1 MLIKEFYTDKLH
13 TRVFDTREAM
23 GQCAGE
29 EIAQKLRELLA
40 SRDQVNI
47 MFGAAPSQNETLAA
61 LVSAE
66 GIDWSRVNAFHMDEY
81 AGLPKDHPAGF
92 GNYLSRH
99 IFSLLPFRSVNLIN
113 GGAADID
120 AEAAR
125 YSELLEKMPLDI
137 CVLGIGENGHIAF
150 NDPHVADFR
159 DPFKVKLVEL
169 DERCRMQQVHDGCF
183 ECLDAVPRCALTV
196 TVPAMFAAGTMI
208 CSVPAKT
215 KAEAVKRTIEGPIS
229 AQCPA
234 SVMRLHS
241 DARLYTDADA
251 ASQIIGL

>member
-61 LVSAE
+61 LVSAG

-81 AGLPKDHPAGF
+81 AGLPKEHPASF
-92 GNYLSRH
+92 RNYLDRH

-113 GGAADID
+113 GGAADIA

-150 NDPHVADFR
+150 NDPQVADFS

-183 ECLDAVPRCALTV
+183 ECLDEVPRHALTV

>member
-61 LVSAE
+61 LVSAG

-81 AGLPKDHPAGF
+81 AGLPKEHPASF
-92 GNYLSRH
+92 RNYLDRH

>member
-29 EIAQKLRELLA
+29 EIAQKLRDLLA

-61 LVSAE
+61 LASAG

-81 AGLPKDHPAGF
+81 AGLPKDHPASF
-92 GNYLSRH
+92 GNYLARH

-159 DPFKVKLVEL
+159 DPLKVKLVEL
-169 DERCRMQQVHDGCF
+169 DERCRIQQVHDGCF

>member
-61 LVSAE
+61 LVSAG

-81 AGLPKDHPAGF
+81 AGLPKDHPASF
-92 GNYLSRH
+92 RNYLDRH

-113 GGAADID
+113 GGAADIS

-150 NDPHVADFR
+150 NDPHVADFN

-183 ECLDAVPRCALTV
+183 ECLDEVPRHALTV

>member
-61 LVSAE
+61 LASAG

-183 ECLDAVPRCALTV
+183 PTLDAVPKIALTL
-196 TVPAMFAAGTMI
+196 TVPALMQAAHLI
-208 CSVPAKT
+208 CTVPGRT
-215 KAEAVKRTIEGPIS
+215 KAAAVKAMLTGPIDT
-229 AQCPA
+229 ACPA
-234 SVMRLHS
+234 SILRSHAHAQMFL
-241 DARLYTDADA
+241 DTDS
-251 ASQIIGL
+251 ASQLL

>member
-13 TRVFDTREAM
+13 TRVFDTLEAM
-23 GQCAGE
+23 GQCAGK

-40 SRDQVNI
+40 SRDQVKI
-47 MFGAAPSQNETLAA
+47 MFGAAPSQNETLAT
-61 LVSAE
+61 LVNAG

-113 GGAADID
+113 GGASDID

-150 NDPHVADFR
+150 NDPHLADFR